1 MLQDKSIEEI
11 LSSIKKKDLSVKE
24 VIEHYLTQIKK
35 FNPILNAIVSMKDEQ
50 NIIDEAIKMDNSKD
64 KKGSLF
70 GMPIAIKD
78 LSDVENFPTT
88 YGYINSKNN
97 FPKKILLFVNRLI
110 GNGVIIIGKTNTAEL
125 V

>member
-97 FPKKILLFVNRLI
+97 FRWTTVTITTAASRVLLLDIYQILYKL
-110 GNGVIIIGKTNTAEL
+110 T
-125 V
+125 